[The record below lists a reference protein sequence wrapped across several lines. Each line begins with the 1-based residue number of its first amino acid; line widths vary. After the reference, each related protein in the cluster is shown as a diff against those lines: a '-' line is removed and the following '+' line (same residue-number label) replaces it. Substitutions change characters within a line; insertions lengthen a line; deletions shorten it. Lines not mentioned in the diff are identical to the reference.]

1 MLGTDSQLWEVKP
14 TTANLFFQP
23 KLFFGLRKG
32 RPREEL
38 GRLAESFELG
48 RFSLVE
54 REGEL
59 RLQSRSARRTQTA
72 QTGRKTLRMR
82 FNNDD
87 KVEMLYPSP
96 SSSSSFFEQ

>member
-14 TTANLFFQP
+14 TTANSFFQP
-23 KLFFGLRKG
+23 KLFFGRRKG

-38 GRLAESFELG
+38 GRLAESFELS
-48 RFSLVE
+48 RFSLIE

-59 RLQSRSARRTQTA
+59 QLQSRSARRTQTA

-82 FNNDD
+82 FNDD
-87 KVEMLYPSP
+87 KCEMLYPSP
-96 SSSSSFFEQ
+96 SSSSSFFNQ